1 MLAVIT
7 LASVSILNPPALL
20 LQGEVEAKQIT
31 VSSKVAGRI
40 DALYIHEGDSVEKDQ
55 LLLELDSP
63 EILAKLKQ
71 AQATHAAAASQ
82 RKKTDKGLREETIR
96 SARNQ
101 WRKAEAA
108 AELADKT
115 YLRVKRLFE
124 DGIIPAQKRDEAEA
138 GLKMAKE
145 TAEAAKAAFE
155 MAAKGAQ
162 SEDKD
167 AARAMEAKAA
177 GLVAEVQSY
186 LDETRIIAPMGGE
199 VAAIMADPGEL
210 VSPGFPIVSIINLD
224 DVWVTFNL
232 REDLLSTFKM
242 GSTLVAEFPAL
253 DNQAI
258 ELRVNYIA
266 ALGDYA
272 TWRATK
278 TSGDFDLKTFEVRA
292 VPLSNNTGLRPGMTA
307 VVMGE

>member
-1 MLAVIT
+1 MLTTIT
-7 LASVSILNPPALL
+7 LASISIQKQPTLL
-20 LQGEVEAKQIT
+20 LQGEVEATQIS
-31 VSSKVAGRI
+31 VSAKVYGRI
-40 DALYIHEGDSVEKDQ
+40 DDLYIREGDIVKKGQ
-55 LLLELDSP
+55 LLVELDSP

-71 AQATHAAAASQ
+71 AQAAQAAAVSQ
-82 RKKTDKGLREETIR
+82 REKADKGLREESIR
-96 SARNQ
+96 SARSQ
-101 WRKAEAA
+101 WRKAEVAA
-108 AELADKT
+108 DLAEKT

-124 DGIIPAQKRDEAEA
+124 DGIIPAQKCDEAEA
-138 GLKMAKE
+138 NLKMAQE
-145 TAEAAKAAFE
+145 TVAAAKAAFE
-155 MAAKGAQ
+155 MSVKGAQ

-177 GLVAEVQSY
+177 GLVSEVQSY
-186 LDETRIIAPMGGE
+186 LDETRVFSPMDGE
-199 VAAIMADPGEL
+199 VAAVMADPSEL
-210 VSPGFPIVSIINLD
+210 VSPGFPIISVIDLD

-232 REDLLSTFKM
+232 REDLLSQFKM
-242 GSTLVAEFPAL
+242 GETLTAAFPAL
-253 DNQAI
+253 ENQEI

-307 VVMGE
+307 VVMGD